1 MTQQSSRSGATAP
14 DDLPVVLIAEELS
27 PATVAA
33 LGSGVHVRTVD
44 GTDRAALLREVAGA
58 AALLVRSAT
67 QVDAEVLA
75 AAPALRVV
83 ARAGVGL
90 DNVDVPAATAAGVM
104 VVNAPTSNIT
114 SAAEHAVGLVL
125 AAARRVAAADASL
138 RAGRWDRSRFTGVE
152 LAGKTLGV
160 VGLGKIGVMVSQRL
174 QAFEMDVVAYDPY
187 VSASRAAQ
195 LGVRLVGLD
204 ELLQEA
210 DVITVHLP
218 RTPET
223 VGLIGEDALRRVRRG
238 VIVVNAARGG
248 IVDERALASALADGR
263 VGAAGL
269 DVFEKEPCTDSPLFG
284 FDQVVATPHLGAS
297 THEAQEKAGVA
308 VARSVRQ
315 ALDGELVPDAV
326 NVAGGVIAEVVRPGI
341 ALTERLGRLL
351 TALAGS
357 AITRLDVQ
365 VSGEITGEDVSV
377 LRLAALTGVLTDQV
391 AEPVT
396 FVNAPV
402 LAEQRGIEVR
412 LLTEPDS
419 PRFRNLVSL
428 RAVLEDGATVEVE
441 ATLTGPQQVPKLVGI
456 DGFQLEIVFT
466 DRLLVLRY
474 SDRPGVV
481 GTLGSLLGEAEVN
494 IASMQVGRDEAGGRA
509 VGVLALDG
517 AVPHELAAEVREA
530 VRAESVVFVDL
541 SG

>member
-1 MTQQSSRSGATAP
+1 MTHASSRTGAPT

-27 PATVAA
+27 PATVEA
-33 LGSGVHVRTVD
+33 LGPGVHVRTVD
-44 GTDRAALLREVAGA
+44 GTDRPALLREVAGA

-67 QVDAEVLA
+67 RVDAEVLA
-75 AAPALRVV
+75 AGSGLRVV

-90 DNVDVPAATAAGVM
+90 DNVDVTAATAAGVM

-125 AAARRVAAADASL
+125 AAARRVAVADASL
-138 RAGRWDRSRFTGVE
+138 RAGRWERSRFTGVE

-160 VGLGKIGVMVSQRL
+160 VGLGKIGVLVAQRL
-174 QAFEMDVVAYDPY
+174 RAFEMEVVAHDPY
-187 VSASRAAQ
+187 VSASRAAH

-204 ELLQEA
+204 ELLQES
-210 DVITVHLP
+210 DVISVHLP

-223 VGLIGEDALRRVRRG
+223 VGLIGDDALHRVRRG
-238 VIVVNAARGG
+238 VILVNAARGG
-248 IVDERALASALADGR
+248 IVDERALASALAEGR

-269 DVFEKEPCTDSPLFG
+269 DVFEQEPCTDSPLFG
-284 FDQVVATPHLGAS
+284 FDQVVVTPHLGAS

-326 NVAGGVIAEVVRPGI
+326 NVAGGVIAEIVRPGI

-357 AITRLDVQ
+357 ALTRLDVQ

-402 LAEQRGIEVR
+402 LAEQRGVEVR

-428 RAVLEDGATVEVE
+428 RAVLEDGSTVEVE
-441 ATLTGPQQVPKLVGI
+441 GTLTGPQQVPKLVGV
-456 DGFQLEIVFT
+456 DGYPLEIAFA

-474 SDRPGVV
+474 TDRPGVV
-481 GTLGSLLGEAEVN
+481 GTLGSLLGEADVN

-517 AVPHELAAEVREA
+517 AVPHELTAQ
-530 VRAESVVFVDL
+530 VRAAIGADGVVFVDL
-541 SG
+541 SR

>member
-1 MTQQSSRSGATAP
+1 MTEHSGAAHPTA

-27 PATVAA
+27 PATIEA
-33 LGSGVHVRTVD
+33 LGPGVHVRTVD

-58 AALLVRSAT
+58 SALLVRSAT
-67 QVDAEVLA
+67 RVDAEVLA
-75 AAPALRVV
+75 AATRLKVV

-125 AAARRVAAADASL
+125 AAARRIAPAHASL
-138 RAGRWDRSRFTGVE
+138 RAGRWDRARFTGVE
-152 LAGKTLGV
+152 LSGRTLGV
-160 VGLGKIGVMVSQRL
+160 VGLGKIGVMVAQRL
-174 QAFEMDVVAYDPY
+174 QAFEMDVLAYDPY

-195 LGVRLVGLD
+195 IGVRLVGLD
-204 ELLQEA
+204 ELLADA
-210 DVITVHLP
+210 DVISVHLP
-218 RTPET
+218 KTPET
-223 VGLIGEDALRRVRRG
+223 IGLIGEDALHRVRRG

-248 IVDERALASALADGR
+248 IVDERALAAALADGR

-269 DVFEKEPCTDSPLFG
+269 DVFETEPCTDSPLFG
-284 FDQVVATPHLGAS
+284 FEQVVATPHLGAS

-326 NVAGGVIAEVVRPGI
+326 NVAGGVIAEIVRPGI

-351 TALAGS
+351 TALSGS

-428 RAVLEDGATVEVE
+428 RAVLEEGTTVEVE
-441 ATLTGPQQVPKLVGI
+441 ATLTGPQQVAKLVGV
-456 DGFQLEIVFT
+456 DGYPLEIVFA

-474 SDRPGVV
+474 TDRPGVV
-481 GTLGSLLGEAEVN
+481 GTLGSLLGEADVN
-494 IASMQVGRDEAGGRA
+494 IASMQIGRDEAGGRA

-517 AVPHELAAEVREA
+517 PVPHELAADLREA
-530 VRAESVVFVDL
+530 VSADSVVFVDL
-541 SG
+541 SR